1 MFPVR
6 VEDPAT
12 ASSFATPSSQRE
24 SEANP
29 SPDSDLEEQWRERR
43 PRPGRKRRQPGPSLG
58 SCAATVDRTVA
69 AQHIFWNSPT
79 MQRSKTRRGMKVG
92 PKFTPGTP
100 KRTPRGPRRAK
111 MEPEI
116 TPRGSQ
122 GRPRVSSGEPARL
135 PGTPERARRG
145 PRSTPGHDSG
155 AEGNLLNPQNEALAS
170 MGAMFC
176 KNDHIGKLFQQ

>member
-1 MFPVR
+1 MVYPLARAPSGSADSTGLRPLPPTRKKKTVHPDDFHARAARRGNRWGELQLRADLNGAPTPF
-6 VEDPAT
+6 ET
-12 ASSFATPSSQRE
+12 FAR
-24 SEANP
+24 
-29 SPDSDLEEQWRERR
+29 
-43 PRPGRKRRQPGPSLG
+43 
-58 SCAATVDRTVA
+58 
-69 AQHIFWNSPT
+69 HIFWNSST